1 MLAEAEALFK
11 DAKATDR
18 RSSDRLVS
26 VASRADGFAM
36 VALAKGDLE
45 DAQRLLLTEI
55 HALDVLAAAADR
67 TAVMFTPTVEP
78 LGEGFTLSLPDR
90 LRPVL
95 AERRR

>member
-1 MLAEAEALFK
+1 MMPPTYLTSLEIA
-11 DAKATDR
+11 
-18 RSSDRLVS
+18 
-26 VASRADGFAM
+26 GFETR
-36 VALAKGDLE
+36 D
-45 DAQRLLLTEI
+45 
-55 HALDVLAAAADR
+55 DVLAAAADR